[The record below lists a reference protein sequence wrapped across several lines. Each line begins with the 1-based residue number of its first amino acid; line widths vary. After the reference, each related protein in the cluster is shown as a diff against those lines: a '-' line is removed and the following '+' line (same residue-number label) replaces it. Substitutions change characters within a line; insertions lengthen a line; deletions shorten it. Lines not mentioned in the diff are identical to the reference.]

1 MRRPLLSRIYLIRFR
16 QVLAITVVWML
27 LAALDVVNSLAIW
40 EGALSIRV
48 QPGSLGQALMLALV
62 GAGLAGL
69 LSGGLLVFFLRERFR
84 RLPFGLTVLLNSGLV
99 SLLNAGITLAVLLL
113 AARWMPSSRPD
124 APLLGQLLH
133 QPGPGMLLRH
143 YLFWLLLAVL
153 TIFALHVNEKYGPG
167 VLRELILGKY
177 HHPRQEERIFMFL
190 DVKGSTVLAER
201 LGHLQFHS
209 LLNTY
214 YRDITIPIINSEGEI
229 YQYVGDMIVVSWSM
243 EKGLHHA
250 NCVRCFYR
258 VMETV
263 QRNANRYRELYG
275 VVPEFK
281 AGLHCG
287 EVTTGEIGVIKKD
300 IVYSGDVLNTTA
312 RIQSICN
319 KFRVKILLSKY
330 LLEKLNLPPHGFL
343 PKRMGVIELKGKRQ
357 KVELYTF
364 QESMDVEQLPPV
376 LSNP

>member
-1 MRRPLLSRIYLIRFR
+1 MKQPLFSRIVLIRVR
-16 QVLAITVVWML
+16 QVGAITVSWML
-27 LAALDVVNSLAIW
+27 LAALDVTNSF
-40 EGALSIRV
+40 ALWAQEV
-48 QPGSLGQALMLALV
+48 QPALWGRAIGLSVLGAAV
-62 GAGLAGL
+62 AGLI
-69 LSGGLLVFFLRERFR
+69 SGSLLVFFLRERLR
-84 RLPFGLTVLLNSGLV
+84 QLPFGLTILRNSGIVSILNLGLTLV
-99 SLLNAGITLAVLLL
+99 LFRAFSGAFSLNG
-113 AARWMPSSRPD
+113 
-124 APLLGQLLH
+124 PLPPPLEEGWQAH
-133 QPGPGMLLRH
+133 SWGMLLRN

-167 VLRELILGKY
+167 VLRELMLGKY

-190 DVKGSTVLAER
+190 DVKGSTLMAEQ
-201 LGHLQFHS
+201 LGHLRFHT
-209 LLNTY
+209 LLNMY
-214 YRDITIPIINSEGEI
+214 YRDITVPIINSEGEI

-243 EKGLHHA
+243 KKGLHQA

-258 VMETV
+258 VMETI

-275 VVPEFK
+275 LVPEFK

-287 EVTTGEIGVIKKD
+287 EVTVGEIGVIKKD

-312 RIQSICN
+312 RIQDICN

-330 LLEKLNLPPHGFL
+330 LLDKLSLPPHDFL

-376 LSNP
+376 LAHES

>member
-1 MRRPLLSRIYLIRFR
+1 MRRPLFSRIYLIRLR

-48 QPGSLGQALMLALV
+48 QPGSFGRALMLALV

-84 RLPFGLTVLLNSGLV
+84 QLPFGLTVLLNSGLV
-99 SLLNAGITLAVLLL
+99 SLLNAGITLAVLIL

-124 APLLGQLLH
+124 APLLGQFLH

-190 DVKGSTVLAER
+190 DVKGSTVLAEC
-201 LGHLQFHS
+201 LGHLRFHS
-209 LLNTY
+209 LLNAY

-258 VMETV
+258 VMETI

-275 VVPEFK
+275 LVPEFK

-376 LSNP
+376 LSN